1 MASSSSGLSTSQHR
15 WERRTDI
22 LNQLGSADLDPWDRL
37 PGRQNSADLSDDDG
51 FDDADADAPNLYDSD
66 DEGNEN
72 PDKLTPTQ
80 CSGEFLELL
89 MDTFSDGACLTAKT
103 VCLLCFWASK
113 AGMAGAEV
121 QRLGRPDGLDTG
133 KYQAHLDSVL
143 ELRDDVSK
151 MLLKIP
157 DHSKKLSVDTC
168 VTSP

>member
-1 MASSSSGLSTSQHR
+1 MASSSSGLSQHR

-80 CSGEFLELL
+80 CSGEFLEL
-89 MDTFSDGACLTAKT
+89 MMGTFSDG
-103 VCLLCFWASK
+103 
-113 AGMAGAEV
+113 
-121 QRLGRPDGLDTG
+121 
-133 KYQAHLDSVL
+133 
-143 ELRDDVSK
+143 
-151 MLLKIP
+151 
-157 DHSKKLSVDTC
+157 TC
-168 VTSP
+168 